1 MIRSRFAWI
10 ADALFFTFLVL
21 AFVISVTG
29 GYRVGRG
36 WYRMSATDPTHAIVV
51 AFSIGVIRHLLVR
64 RPSLRERLTARRL
77 ARGSSA
83 TSALHLQAP
92 PAREWIIATSLMAVA
107 TVVLLN
113 DQVATLTGVRDR
125 GDPLFSMWRL
135 AWVAH
140 QIVTDPVHLFDA
152 NIFYPATNTL
162 AYSDATL
169 LPGLLAAPFLWA
181 GVPLAVLHGL
191 LYLASFALAGV
202 SMFWLTRTVTGR
214 LGPALV
220 AGVLFA
226 FYPYRFATYS
236 HLEMQ
241 GVFLMPLALLFLL
254 RALETGT
261 TRDGIWL
268 GASLALQTLWSLYL
282 GAYLAIGLAIVL
294 FGRWLGGHFRWRD
307 RIRAFAFGAVVATVV
322 LLPYSWPYWSARDA
336 VGDRPR
342 DETHGFSAEPIDFV
356 SSNEASRLYGVILHR
371 PIVAERQLFPGAT
384 IPALAVIAL
393 IPPVAPI
400 AAVAGTGA
408 LVAVDAALGLN
419 GAVFTWLYDVVPP
432 FRAFRVPARFGM
444 VMGLFTT
451 LLAGLGLAR
460 LLNRW
465 PRAPAPQIITT
476 AALAL
481 ALVEL
486 RPTLQLTPTPTSA
499 PAVYAS
505 LPAGPAVVVDVPLPA
520 EDGEYWIDPTYLYY
534 STFHWKQLINGYSGF
549 TPAWYAR
556 LMVASRE
563 FPTDDSLAIFRQRGA
578 HYLVLHEEFYPSEKY
593 REIAGALDRRRDLQ
607 LIATQPSAAG
617 ECRLYRVLSSA
628 H

>member
-1 MIRSRFAWI
+1 MIRSRFARI
-10 ADALFFTFLVL
+10 ADALFFVFLGL

-36 WYRMSATDPTHAIVV
+36 WYRMSATDPTHTIVV
-51 AFSIGVIRHLLVR
+51 AISIGVIRHLVVP

-83 TSALHLQAP
+83 ASALHLQAP
-92 PAREWIIATSLMAVA
+92 PAREWFIATLLMSAA
-107 TVVLLN
+107 TLVLLN
-113 DQVATLTGVRDR
+113 DQVTTLTGVRDR

-140 QIVTDPVHLFDA
+140 QIVRDPVHLFDA
-152 NIFYPATNTL
+152 NIFHPATNTL

-169 LPGLLAAPFLWA
+169 LPGLVGAPFLWA
-181 GVPLAVLHGL
+181 GVPVAVLHGL
-191 LYLASFALAGV
+191 LYLASFVLAGV

-214 LGPALV
+214 LGPGLV

-241 GVFLMPLALLFLL
+241 GTFLMPLALLFML

-261 TRDGIWL
+261 RRDGILL

-307 RIRAFAFGAVVATVV
+307 RIRALASGALVATVV
-322 LLPYSWPYWSARDA
+322 LLPYSWPYWAAREA

-342 DETHGFSAEPIDFV
+342 DETHGFSAKPIDFV
-356 SSNEASRLYGVILHR
+356 SSNEASRLYGVFLHR

-384 IPALAVIAL
+384 IPALAVVAL
-393 IPPVAPI
+393 IPPVAPM
-400 AAVAGTGA
+400 AAVAGSGV

-419 GAVFTWLYDVVPP
+419 GVVFRWLYDEVLP

-444 VMGLFTT
+444 VIGLFAT
-451 LLAGLGLAR
+451 LLAGIGVAR
-460 LLNRW
+460 LVHPW

-481 ALVEL
+481 ALFEL
-486 RPTLQLTPTPTSA
+486 RPTLQLTPTPTSL
-499 PAVYAS
+499 PGVYGS
-505 LPAGPAVVVDVPLPA
+505 LPAGPAVLVDVPLPA
-520 EDGEYWIDPTYLYY
+520 EDGESWMDPAYLYY

-563 FPTDDSLAIFRQRGA
+563 FPTDDSLAVFRDRGA
-578 HYLVLHEEFYPSEKY
+578 QYLVLHEEFYPTEKY
-593 REIAGALDRRRDLQ
+593 REIAAALDRRRDLQ
-607 LIATQPSAAG
+607 LIDTQPSAAG